1 MDRFDVEELDF
12 ESVEPVRPSS
22 FDGTSATK
30 FDIAIRARQALPSLS
45 LTATCNT
52 KLKQLDWRYVKKD
65 KDVTIHRLEREKIA
79 NTLTTRVSF
88 RLSVEIKAY
97 LETIMDALVPPT
109 PIEYLHMEKRMFP
122 KFVDAAVLHK
132 VEDDEVSELP
142 TYPRHTVKWHASHLL
157 TNRITG
163 RMGTPTDFVFEEFA
177 DVETIDN
184 VQCGFGYIQSCD
196 YSEVLFPQ
204 RGGSHNATTELKKV
218 SAVKCKRGLIRKGV
232 FLVQPSA
239 PDSVIH
245 EVTAMYIMDFP
256 KNLGI
261 SVDRIITA
269 YADRLR
275 NVRDMLINTLFQPI
289 PILPRDQWV
298 DDRSR
303 RECRVCMQTFTIVR
317 ARHHCRACGE
327 VVCGNCSRKWSVPV
341 KNNGEL
347 LTRLCTPCSL
357 KARSNLMPTVVHSN
371 RFSRSNTTL
380 GLDPPMSDFEMHL
393 HTSYHPH
400 LNSLPLSKPV
410 FHSVRVGAAFST
422 LDATVQAV
430 EDAWHRLV
438 TGPLQLNRPHFC
450 LVNYSTA
457 HDPFTVAETLHRLA
471 PELVFCG
478 AALAMEKGD
487 ATLFTGG
494 RDGKLDKYSHVLSLW
509 GLFDVDGHFTANGV
523 SFHGIDPKEA
533 TRHCI
538 KQSIHDLEL
547 GPTESPDMLWLMPTD
562 GYEEPVVRTAEGM
575 LDTSGTILGSASKY
589 SRLCGSGTHGVFVLT
604 ADQPGVVLAMC
615 SPSMQVGHAY
625 FSCYEPNERVFTVTK
640 AEGRRLMELDNHPPI
655 LMLKDGLDRSK
666 RKLYMGNKD
675 KVFPAFGRMQKG
687 LGGDVYVQQ
696 IEPVGVH
703 SDMSMTLATTV
714 KRDDQLRL
722 MSMDAKMI
730 PDDIASGLN
739 AGRDDDEV
747 LGCYVSVGASV
758 VQHLGEEPNLLR
770 EAVLHGMGRN
780 ANAAIMGSLSM
791 TQIGIMAGTHR
802 VMFGNGMIA
811 ALIITN
817 SKKRTAER
825 QSRTQRR
832 SF

>member
-1 MDRFDVEELDF
+1 MDRFDVDELDF

-22 FDGTSATK
+22 FDGTSAQK

-52 KLKQLDWRYVKKD
+52 KLKQLDWRFVKKD
-65 KDVTIHRLEREKIA
+65 KEVSIHRLEREKHG
-79 NTLTTRVSF
+79 NSLTTRVSF
-88 RLSVEIKAY
+88 RISVEIKSY
-97 LETIMDALVPPT
+97 LETIMDALVPKS

-122 KFVDAAVLHK
+122 KFVDAAVLHQ
-132 VEDDEVSELP
+132 VEDDEISELP
-142 TYPRHTVKWHASHLL
+142 TYPRHCVKWHASHLL

-177 DVETIDN
+177 DVETIEN

-196 YSEVLFPQ
+196 YPEADL
-204 RGGSHNATTELKKV
+204 RRV
-218 SAVKCKRGLIRKGV
+218 SAIKCKRGLIRKGV

-261 SVDRIITA
+261 SVDRIISA

-275 NVRDMLINTLFQPI
+275 NIREMLINTLFQPI

-303 RECRVCMQTFTIVR
+303 RECCVCTQTFTLVR

-357 KARSNLMPTVVHSN
+357 KARSNLMPSVVHTN

-380 GLDPPMSDFEMHL
+380 GLDPPMTDFEMHL

-400 LNSLPLSKPV
+400 LNSLPLQKPI
-410 FHSVRVGAAFST
+410 FHSVRVGAAASVV
-422 LDATVQAV
+422 DDTVAAV
-430 EDAWHRLV
+430 EGAWHQLV
-438 TGPLQLNRPHFC
+438 TGPLQLNRPHFV
-450 LVNYSTA
+450 LVNYSCA
-457 HDPFTVAETLHRLA
+457 HDPYAIAETLHRLA
-471 PELVFCG
+471 PDLVFCG
-478 AALAMEKGD
+478 AALSMEKGD
-487 ATLFTGG
+487 VTYFEGG
-494 RDGKLDKYSHVLSLW
+494 VDGKLDKYPHLLSLW
-509 GLFDVDGHFTANGV
+509 GLYDVDGSFTANGV
-523 SFHGIDPKEA
+523 GFQGIEPKEA
-533 TRHCI
+533 TRQCI
-538 KQSIHDLEL
+538 KQSIVDLEL

-562 GYEEPVVRTAEGM
+562 GYEEPVVRTVEGM
-575 LDTSGTILGSASKY
+575 LDTSATILGATSKH
-589 SRLCGSGTHGVFVLT
+589 SRLCGSGAHGVFVMT
-604 ADQPGVVLAMC
+604 DDQPGIVLAMC
-615 SPSMQVGHAY
+615 SPSMQVTEAY
-625 FSCYEPNERVFTVTK
+625 FTCYEPNERVFSVTK
-640 AEGRRLMELDNHPPI
+640 ADGKRLLELDHQPP
-655 LMLKDGLDRSK
+655 LQVLKDGLDRNK
-666 RKLYMGNKD
+666 RKLYMGSRQ

-703 SDMSMTLATTV
+703 SDMSMTLAASI

-730 PDDIASGLN
+730 PDDIAAGLH
-739 AGRDDDEV
+739 ASREEEEV
-747 LGCYVSVGASV
+747 IGCYVTVGASIL
-758 VQHLGEEPNLLR
+758 QHLGDDAPQLR
-770 EAVLHGMGRN
+770 DAVLHGMGRN
-780 ANAAIMGSLSM
+780 LYAAIAGNVSM
-791 TQIGIMAGTHR
+791 TQIGIMTGAHKLSY
-802 VMFGNGMIA
+802 GNGMVA
-811 ALIITN
+811 ALLVTN
-817 SKKRTAER
+817 TKKRSVER
-825 QSRTQRR
+825 RSNRAQRR